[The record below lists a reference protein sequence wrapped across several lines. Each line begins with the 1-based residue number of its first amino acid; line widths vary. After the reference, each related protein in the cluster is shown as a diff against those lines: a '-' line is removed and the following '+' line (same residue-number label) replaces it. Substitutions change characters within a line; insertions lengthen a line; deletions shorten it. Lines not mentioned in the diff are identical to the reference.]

1 MSVCPLANSNI
12 IADSESP
19 QAPPLLFFFFF
30 FFAAR
35 AAHRQRRV
43 LVFPQISDLARR
55 LDVLWAFW
63 PFYVCVCFCFCGW
76 QEVYRRL
83 TVGRHTLFF
92 YLDTTLFFFI
102 VVTPSLR

>member
-30 FFAAR
+30 AAR

-55 LDVLWAFW
+55 RDVLWAFLCLCL
-63 PFYVCVCFCFCGW
+63 FLFL
-76 QEVYRRL
+76 RL
-83 TVGRHTLFF
+83 ARGVPALASGRHTLFSF
-92 YLDTTLFFFI
+92 FFFI
-102 VVTPSLR
+102 VVTPS